1 MLAAPAVECVSDVLN
16 YAGVLS
22 DANAR
27 RLSQWGTF
35 ALHTTLQLYLR
46 QQREQR
52 LARIEARLTFLDDGL
67 AST

>member
-1 MLAAPAVECVSDVLN
+1 MLN
-16 YAGVLS
+16 HAGLLS
-22 DANAR
+22 DASAR

-52 LARIEARLTFLDDGL
+52 LARIEARLTFLDGGL

>member
-16 YAGVLS
+16 YAGLLS
-22 DANAR
+22 DASAR